1 MMMLTINKPHKI
13 FNSVDDAAAAIAL
26 MGFEDGE
33 TRVSVDPKGSGRCF
47 VEVLDLDDG
56 EVIGRI

>member
-1 MMMLTINKPHKI
+1 MMILLNIPHKI
-13 FNSVDDAAAAIAL
+13 FKSVDDAVAAIAV
-26 MGFEDGE
+26 MGFEVGE
-33 TRVSVDPKGSGRCF
+33 TRVSVDPKGSGRCY

>member
-1 MMMLTINKPHKI
+1 
-13 FNSVDDAAAAIAL
+13 
-26 MGFEDGE
+26 MGFEIGE
-33 TRVSVDPKGSGRCF
+33 TRVSVDPKGSGRCY

>member
-1 MMMLTINKPHKI
+1 MMLTTNKPHKI
-13 FNSVDDAAAAIAL
+13 FTNEDAAAAVIAV
-26 MGFEDGE
+26 MGFESGE
-33 TRVSVDPKGSGRCF
+33 TRIMIDPKGSGRCF

>member
-1 MMMLTINKPHKI
+1 MTILLNKPHKI
-13 FNSVDDAAAAIAL
+13 FNSVDDAAAAIAV
-26 MGFEDGE
+26 MGFEVGE
-33 TRVSVDPKGSGRCF
+33 TRVSLDPKGSGRCY